1 MEDPVAVITGANSGI
16 GLMVAKRLLSEVSSP
31 SKPVRLCLAC
41 RSIEKA
47 KATRKELLRAHPF
60 AHIDVLE
67 VDTSIPESAKNAAQE
82 LMKRYNNIAWLF
94 LNAGI
99 MPVKG
104 YNMKSLCNLNKDFWA
119 KLFSTG
125 EGLLL
130 HHDWTIADTNL
141 QAVFATNVLG
151 HYIMVRE
158 LEEYLKRQ
166 TNPCHIIW
174 TSSNTARTARL
185 DISDIQNKKCDGP
198 YPHSKRLMDLISLSI
213 NKRLNK
219 YGVYSDTVC
228 PGMVVSQMTAAIMPL
243 FMWYL
248 ILPIILIIR
257 LFITHF
263 ITFKAENGSES
274 LIWLAKNDPALIDHS
289 LKYFSR
295 TPPCGATYIH
305 KEKIP
310 FTESLLINIREE
322 METIAD
328 SVLLPDNE

>member
-1 MEDPVAVITGANSGI
+1 MEEEEPREEEPVAVITGANSGI
-16 GLMVAKRLLSEVSSP
+16 GLMVAKRLLSEVSSL

-41 RSIEKA
+41 RSIDKA
-47 KATRKELLRAHPF
+47 MATRKELLQVHPF

-67 VDTSIPESAKNAAQE
+67 VDTSIPESARSAAQE
-82 LMKRYNNIAWLF
+82 LMK
-94 LNAGI
+94 
-99 MPVKG
+99 
-104 YNMKSLCNLNKDFWA
+104 SFWA

-125 EGLLL
+125 EGLLIY
-130 HHDWTIADTNL
+130 HDWTITNTNL

-158 LEEYLKRQ
+158 LEDYLKRQ
-166 TNPCHIIW
+166 ANTCHIIW
-174 TSSNTARTARL
+174 TSSNTARTVRF

-198 YPHSKRLMDLISLSI
+198 YPHSKRLMDLLSLSI

-219 YGVYSDTVC
+219 HGVYSDTVC
-228 PGMVVSQMTAAIMPL
+228 PGMVVSQMTAAVMPL
-243 FMWYL
+243 FIWYL
-248 ILPIILIIR
+248 ILPIILII
-257 LFITHF
+257 
-263 ITFKAENGSES
+263 
-274 LIWLAKNDPALIDHS
+274 WLAKNDPTLIDHS

-310 FTESLLINIREE
+310 FTESLLINIWEE

-328 SVLLPDNE
+328 SVLLLDNE